1 MASLVEELVTVLEEE
16 EKIYQTLISY
26 GEKKTDILIRADV
39 PELEKLTCLEQL
51 ASDDLVTHSNQQVQ
65 LLKDIA
71 NVLGRTEEKIYQ
83 TLISYGEKKTDIL
96 IRADVPELEKLTC
109 LEQLASDDLV
119 THSNQQVQ
127 LLKDIA
133 NVLGRTEEK
142 MTVTRLITLL
152 ESQPDVQKKLT
163 EARDRLLAAA
173 DRMNHLNDQNVALI
187 KQAIELNEFDLTLF
201 KSLRQAP
208 ETANY
213 DKTACNTGS
222 LLGSSGFDA
231 MS

>member
-39 PELEKLTCLEQL
+39 PE
-51 ASDDLVTHSNQQVQ
+51 
-65 LLKDIA
+65 
-71 NVLGRTEEKIYQ
+71 
-83 TLISYGEKKTDIL
+83 
-96 IRADVPELEKLTC
+96 

-213 DKTACNTGS
+213 DKTACNT
-222 LLGSSGFDA
+222 
-231 MS
+231 

>member
-71 NVLGRTEEKIYQ
+71 NVLGRT
-83 TLISYGEKKTDIL
+83 G
-96 IRADVPELEKLTC
+96 
-109 LEQLASDDLV
+109 
-119 THSNQQVQ
+119 
-127 LLKDIA
+127 
-133 NVLGRTEEK
+133 GK

-152 ESQPDVQKKLT
+152 DVQKKLT
-163 EARDRLLAAA
+163 EARDRLLVAA